1 MKYLYRR
8 YTSDEWCMVYVEF
21 YVNFVLA
28 LAKFPNFSTTIFGV
42 TIVSLLKLHK
52 RTSRKE
58 GKKDLHS
65 RMVSSFHSPVA
76 KAFDESTKAN
86 KQSITKI

>member
-42 TIVSLLKLHK
+42 TIVSFLKLHK
-52 RTSRKE
+52 RTSRKQ

-65 RMVSSFHSPVA
+65 CRVSSFHRPVA
-76 KAFDESTKAN
+76 KAFDESTKQTNRA
-86 KQSITKI
+86 